1 MKRHLL
7 GLLIALLAFAIGVC
21 VVVYRNRCKAP
32 WSKCDPAAV
41 HGHAT
46 PAPARP

>member
-7 GLLIALLAFAIGVC
+7 GLLIALLAFIIGVC

-32 WSKCDPAAV
+32 WVTCTPPAV
-41 HGHAT
+41 QRT
-46 PAPARP
+46 P